1 MKESME
7 AACIARTAGATVAVV
22 RPWTDNM
29 HGLESTVAELRLA
42 GANLVGAVLVSEN
55 QRMSM
60 MTLVVRDILPV
71 APNDLAMI

>member
-1 MKESME
+1 
-7 AACIARTAGATVAVV
+7 
-22 RPWTDNM
+22 M
-29 HGLESTVAELRLA
+29 HDLESTVAELRLA

-60 MTLVVRDILPV
+60 MMLVVRDILPV